1 MGADYLLI
9 ISPYYNKANNQGMI
23 AHFTAVADA
32 VNIPIIMYNIPGR
45 TGVAISE
52 DAVKVLS
59 KHTKYLWHQ
68 GSQWKYFIRYQHC
81 TLFK

>member
-59 KHTKYLWHQ
+59 KHPNICGIKELVEIFH
-68 GSQWKYFIRYQHC
+68 
-81 TLFK
+81 TLPTLHVI